1 MMKTRHYAWADGKQL
16 TIETGHTLIMGIL
29 NGTPDSF
36 SDGGCYNRP
45 ERAAQHVRDML
56 AEGADII
63 DLGVESTRPG
73 HKQISVQEEMARL
86 ENLLPIVLQNSNVP
100 VSIDAYRAK
109 SMDFALS
116 KGAHIIN
123 DIWGLQYDPDMA
135 AVAAHYQ
142 VPVIIMHNQVGTEYD
157 DIISDMKAF
166 YAQSID
172 LALKEGVKLENIWL
186 DPGIGF
192 GKTAEQNMEVLR
204 RLDELTSYDALP
216 MLLATSRKGF
226 IGKLLGDIP
235 ADERDEGTLATN
247 MAGVYAGAHMVR
259 VHNVGMHKKALTVLD
274 AILRGD

>member
-1 MMKTRHYAWADGKQL
+1 MMKTRHYQWEDGKTL
-16 TIETGHTLIMGIL
+16 TIEQGHTLIMGIL

-36 SDGGCYNRP
+36 SDGGAYNTP
-45 ERAAQHVRDML
+45 QKAYDHVQDMVK
-56 AEGADII
+56 AGADII

-73 HKQISVQEEMARL
+73 HTQISIEEEIARL
-86 ENLLPIVLQNSNVP
+86 GELLPAVLEASPVP

-135 AVAAHYQ
+135 AIAAQYQ
-142 VPVIIMHNQVGTEYD
+142 VPLIIMHNQVGTEYD

-166 YAQSID
+166 YARSID
-172 LALKEGVKLENIWL
+172 LAIKAGVKFENIWL

-235 ADERDEGTLATN
+235 ANERDEGTLATN

-259 VHNVGMHKKALTVLD
+259 VHNVDMHKKALTVLD